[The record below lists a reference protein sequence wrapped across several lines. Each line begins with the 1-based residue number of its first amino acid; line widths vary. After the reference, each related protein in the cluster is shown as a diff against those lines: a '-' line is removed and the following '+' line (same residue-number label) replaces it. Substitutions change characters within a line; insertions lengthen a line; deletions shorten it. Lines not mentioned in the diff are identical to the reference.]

1 VGDKELKKLLETDDV
16 HGPKKI
22 MMKQFGNEFKGDNN
36 FNVMLDKAGNIVLQ
50 GNKSGTLV
58 PTGLPP
64 SAFAP

>member
-1 VGDKELKKLLETDDV
+1 MKKDFGKELKGDTNFDV
-16 HGPKKI
+16 LIDKT
-22 MMKQFGNEFKGDNN
+22 GNV
-36 FNVMLDKAGNIVLQ
+36 VMR